1 MSRLKFIVFSLF
13 VSVFLFLPLHVNAQ
27 ETLSV
32 QVKESVLRATPSFL
46 GQIVAKVA
54 YGDQVTVLEKNGAWR
69 KVSLKGGGT
78 PQGWINSS
86 ALTTKKIVLQAGQT
100 NVKTGATQNELT
112 LAGKGFNNQVEA
124 SYMGQNKKLDYAW
137 INKME
142 TFKVTPVQMSAF
154 LAKGEVVP
162 PEGGA
167 K

>member
-1 MSRLKFIVFSLF
+1 MSRLKFIVCNLLVFG
-13 VSVFLFLPLHVNAQ
+13 FLFLPLLVNAQ

-69 KVSLKGGGT
+69 KVSLKGGT

-137 INKME
+137 INRME
-142 TFKVTPVQMSAF
+142 TFKVTPEQMSAF

-162 PEGGA
+162 QEGGA

>member
-1 MSRLKFIVFSLF
+1 MPRLKFIIYSLL
-13 VSVFLFLPLHVNAQ
+13 VSVFLFLSPFVNAQ

-46 GQIVAKVA
+46 GQIIAKVA
-54 YGDQVTVLEKNGAWR
+54 YGDQVTVLEKNDAWM
-69 KVSLKGGGT
+69 KVALKGGISK
-78 PQGWINSS
+78 GWISSS
-86 ALTTKKIVLQAGQT
+86 ALTSKKIVLQAGQT

-124 SYMGQNKKLDYAW
+124 SYMAQNKKLDYTW

-142 TFKVTPVQMSAF
+142 TFKETPDQMSAF
-154 LAKGEVVP
+154 LAKGDVVP
-162 PEGGA
+162 QEGGA